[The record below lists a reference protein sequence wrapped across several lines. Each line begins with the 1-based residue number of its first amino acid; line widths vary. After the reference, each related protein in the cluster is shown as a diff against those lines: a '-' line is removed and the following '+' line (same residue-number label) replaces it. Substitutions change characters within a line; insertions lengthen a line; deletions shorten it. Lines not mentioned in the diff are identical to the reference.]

1 MEATA
6 DVFLTALR
14 ALPKAE
20 RDAVLV
26 GIVGD
31 KNLARDLLD
40 LATIARR
47 RHEPSRAAAR
57 RRPRRRLMA
66 DIPTPSGAQI
76 VGRLL
81 RPQKPGRKKKNGG
94 K

>member
-1 MEATA
+1 MSEIEATA

-31 KNLARDLLD
+31 KSLARDLLD

-47 RHEPSRAAAR
+47 RHEPSRPFR
-57 RRPRRRLMA
+57 EYL
-66 DIPTPSGAQI
+66 S
-76 VGRLL
+76 
-81 RPQKPGRKKKNGG
+81 KKKRSR
-94 K
+94 